1 MMPIIKV
8 INKGPKQRAKK
19 SAMPV
24 NEPSPDTE
32 NTTPPTIANDVAI
45 KEKSFISFPNVPGQV
60 SPLAFGTKGCFA
72 ADVPKVPKAWGLTA
86 SARSA
91 LLFGNMVDSLKL
103 I

>member
-19 SAMPV
+19 SAMSV

-45 KEKSFISFPNVPGQV
+45 KEKSFISFPNVRDDR
-60 SPLAFGTKGCFA
+60 SPLAFGIQACS
-72 ADVPKVPKAWGLTA
+72 AD
-86 SARSA
+86 
-91 LLFGNMVDSLKL
+91 
-103 I
+103 